1 MDNSP
6 QANACRFVT
15 IVIDDAVRPDV
26 RQYMAGLRRSVAALL
41 YARQTF
47 GRIIMQIAIIGA
59 SGNVGQ
65 RLVAEALRRGQEVTA
80 IARKIPEGAAVDGV
94 TWKAADLADSKA
106 TAQALSGNDVAVLS
120 VRFGDT
126 DFETALAGV
135 RNSGVGRLLVVG
147 GAASLEVA
155 PGKVLLDQPDF
166 PDFIKPE
173 ATPARAALNRLRG
186 ETALDWTFLSPS
198 MMFGPG
204 ERTGLFRLG
213 TDSLLTAADGKS
225 HISYEDY
232 AIALLDE
239 IETPKHSRARFTVG
253 Y

>member
-1 MDNSP
+1 M
-6 QANACRFVT
+6 R
-15 IVIDDAVRPDV
+15 
-26 RQYMAGLRRSVAALL
+26 
-41 YARQTF
+41 
-47 GRIIMQIAIIGA
+47 IAIVGA

-65 RLVAEALRRGQEVTA
+65 RLVAEALRRGHEVTA
-80 IARKIPEGAAVDGV
+80 VARSEGGGYGV
-94 TWKAADLADSKA
+94 TWKTADLADVAA
-106 TAQALSGNDVAVLS
+106 TGAAVAGNDVVILS
-120 VRFGDT
+120 VRFGNT
-126 DFETALAGV
+126 DFARTLEGV
-135 RNSGVGRLLVVG
+135 RTSGVRRVVVVG

-173 ATPARAALNRLRG
+173 ATPARAALELLRG
-186 ETALDWTFLSPS
+186 ETALDWTYLSPS

-204 ERTGLFRLG
+204 ERTGAFRLG
-213 TDSLLTAADGKS
+213 TDTLLTAADGQS

-232 AIALLDE
+232 AIALFDE